1 MVARERTVT
10 STPVW
15 PDEMLLHV
23 VARPVMRLWRL
34 TVLATWS
41 SSPCAED
48 PPYAFVEGPD
58 PLRVL
63 LLGGNAVAG
72 FGVLTHELGLVG
84 QIGRQLA
91 HATGRGVEVEACG
104 QVGMTI
110 NELVSRVCE
119 LPRVRTGMVVVA
131 LGINDILRMTSL
143 RTWMRDLNRLFD
155 LIREDRAED
164 VQVVVV
170 KVPQIHTV
178 EGLAWLPRRL
188 VRWQSRLLND
198 ATRRLCSRLEFVTLV
213 PSPMTDDANWPGM
226 DGGNANSYR
235 SWASELTVH
244 LKRAALRLGHTN
256 QREVSSMSH
265 QGPSKADHARTH

>member
-1 MVARERTVT
+1 MVARKRSVT

-15 PDEMLLHV
+15 PDETLCHV
-23 VARPVMRLWRL
+23 VARPLMRLWRL
-34 TVLATWS
+34 TMVAKWS

-131 LGINDILRMTSL
+131 LGVNDILRMTSL
-143 RTWMRDLNRLFD
+143 RAWIRDLNRLFD
-155 LIREDRAED
+155 VIREDRAEE

-170 KVPQIHTV
+170 KAPEIHDLQD
-178 EGLAWLPRRL
+178 LAWLPRRL
-188 VRWQSRLLND
+188 VSWQSQLLNE
-198 ATRRLCSRLEFVTLV
+198 ATRRVCSELDYATVV
-213 PSPMTDDANWPGM
+213 SSPMIDDAHWPGM
-226 DGGNANSYR
+226 DGGHAESYR
-235 SWASELTVH
+235 SWAAELTVY
-244 LKRAALRLGHTN
+244 LKHAALRLNGTHAPLGSILQSTPGSETN
-256 QREVSSMSH
+256 
-265 QGPSKADHARTH
+265 